1 MRFITLIFRNLV
13 RRGVRTSLTVL
24 GLGVGVS
31 AVVSLLGISWGFE
44 RSFMAVYEAKEIDLV
59 VSKAGVG
66 DRLSSYL
73 DESVGDEL
81 RRVPGVK
88 RAEGSLVDTT
98 SFEEAHL
105 STVVISGWVPGGL
118 MFKGLRILEGRTLEP
133 GDEKAVI
140 IGRVLAL
147 NLTKKAGEE
156 LDISDEKYKIV
167 GVHEADSLFENSGM
181 VMPLSEVQRRM
192 GRPHQVT
199 AFLVSADVKDDKSV
213 HDLGQRIEKAVK
225 GVAASPAR
233 DFVMGDNQIRLA
245 TAMSWATSAIA
256 MVLGSLG
263 VLNTMMMSVF
273 ERTKEI
279 GILRALGWRRTRV
292 LNLILGESV
301 MLGLAGAVLGS
312 VLAFLGVKAL
322 VQFPM
327 TRSFINPNL
336 PPTVLALGIVLGV
349 GLSFFGGFY
358 PALRAS
364 ALDPTEALR
373 HE

>member
-1 MRFITLIFRNLV
+1 MRFTTLIARNLF
-13 RRGVRTSLTVL
+13 RRGVRTGLTIL

-44 RSFMAVYEAKEIDLV
+44 RSFMAVYEAKEIDLIV
-59 VSKAGVG
+59 TKAGVG
-66 DRLSSYL
+66 DRLSSFL
-73 DESVGDEL
+73 DESVGAEIEK
-81 RRVPGVK
+81 VPGVK
-88 RAEGSLVDTT
+88 QAEGSLVDTT

-118 MFKGLRILEGRTLEP
+118 LFKGLRMLEGRTLEP
-133 GDEKAVI
+133 GDKKAAI

-147 NLTKKAGEE
+147 NLTKKAGED
-156 LDISDEKYKIV
+156 LDISDEKYKVV
-167 GVHEADSLFENSGM
+167 GVYEADSLFENSGM
-181 VMPLSEVQRRM
+181 VMPLTEVQQRM
-192 GRPHQVT
+192 GREHQVT
-199 AFLVSADVKDDKSV
+199 AFLVSAGAKDDASIRA
-213 HDLGQRIEKAVK
+213 LSARIETSVK

-245 TAMSWATSAIA
+245 TAMSWATSVIA

-263 VLNTMMMSVF
+263 VLNTMMMTVF

-279 GILRALGWRRTRV
+279 GILRALGWKRVRV
-292 LNLILGESV
+292 LNLILGEAV
-301 MLGLAGAVLGS
+301 MLGLAGALLGS
-312 VLAFLGVKAL
+312 FLAFLGVKAL

-336 PPTVLALGIVLGV
+336 PPTVLSLGIFLGV
-349 GLSFFGGFY
+349 GLSFFGGIY